1 MPRAGLN
8 TDRVVA
14 AAMELAD
21 EVGLDRLTLAA
32 LAVRLGVRQPSLYKH
47 VASLDALQRL
57 ISIRAKVEAA
67 DVLAQAAIGRA
78 RDDALIAMAWAWRA
92 WALAHPGRYQASQRG
107 AAPGDTEH
115 EQVARRSIGVLGAV
129 IDGYG
134 LAGDDAI
141 DAIRAYRAA
150 LHGFVSLEADHGFAF
165 PNDVERSFDRLVRA
179 LVLALSS
186 WSSLSGPGGE
196 VPDDRAACQGRVGR
210 MDGVIV
216 WVTFAGAWLLVA
228 GPLYQGSVE
237 LNELDV
243 DREGIQGKA
252 AAAQATQ
259 ARPSA
264 WWWLLPPVMYV
275 LHRRWYKALR
285 REMLASSPS
294 PSASS

>member
-21 EVGLDRLTLAA
+21 EVGLDKLTLAA

-57 ISIRAKVEAA
+57 ISMRGKIEAA

-78 RDDALIAMAWAWRA
+78 RDDALIAMAWAWRS
-92 WALAHPGRYQASQRG
+92 WALDHPGRYQASQRG
-107 AAPGDTEH
+107 AAPGDAEH
-115 EQVARRSIGVLGAV
+115 EQVARRSIGVLAAV

-150 LHGFVSLEADHGFAF
+150 LHGFVALEADNGFAF

-186 WSSLSGPGGE
+186 WTSLSGP
-196 VPDDRAACQGRVGR
+196 DRA
-210 MDGVIV
+210 
-216 WVTFAGAWLLVA
+216 VT
-228 GPLYQGSVE
+228 
-237 LNELDV
+237 
-243 DREGIQGKA
+243 
-252 AAAQATQ
+252 
-259 ARPSA
+259 AR
-264 WWWLLPPVMYV
+264 
-275 LHRRWYKALR
+275 
-285 REMLASSPS
+285 
-294 PSASS
+294 

>member
-8 TDRVVA
+8 TDRVVD

-21 EVGLDRLTLAA
+21 EVGLDKLTLAA

-57 ISIRAKVEAA
+57 ISMRGKVEAA

-78 RDDALIAMAWAWRA
+78 RDDALIAMAWAWRS
-92 WALAHPGRYQASQRG
+92 WALDHPGRYQASQRG
-107 AAPGDTEH
+107 AAPGDAEH
-115 EQVARRSIGVLGAV
+115 EQVARRSIGVLAAV

-150 LHGFVSLEADHGFAF
+150 LHGFVALEADNGFAF

-186 WSSLSGPGGE
+186 WTSLSGPG
-196 VPDDRAACQGRVGR
+196 DD
-210 MDGVIV
+210 
-216 WVTFAGAWLLVA
+216 
-228 GPLYQGSVE
+228 GPATASPA
-237 LNELDV
+237 
-243 DREGIQGKA
+243 REG
-252 AAAQATQ
+252 
-259 ARPSA
+259 SA
-264 WWWLLPPVMYV
+264 GWM
-275 LHRRWYKALR
+275 A
-285 REMLASSPS
+285 
-294 PSASS
+294 

>member
-21 EVGLDRLTLAA
+21 EVGLDKLTLAA

-57 ISIRAKVEAA
+57 ISMEGKVEAA

-78 RDDALIAMAWAWRA
+78 RDDALIAMAWAWRS
-92 WALAHPGRYQASQRG
+92 WALDHPGRYQASQRG
-107 AAPGDTEH
+107 AAPGDAEH
-115 EQVARRSIGVLGAV
+115 EQVARRTVGVLAAV

-150 LHGFVSLEADHGFAF
+150 LHGFVALEADNGFAL

-186 WSSLSGPGGE
+186 WTSLAGPG
-196 VPDDRAACQGRVGR
+196 RA
-210 MDGVIV
+210 
-216 WVTFAGAWLLVA
+216 VT
-228 GPLYQGSVE
+228 
-237 LNELDV
+237 
-243 DREGIQGKA
+243 
-252 AAAQATQ
+252 
-259 ARPSA
+259 AR
-264 WWWLLPPVMYV
+264 
-275 LHRRWYKALR
+275 
-285 REMLASSPS
+285 
-294 PSASS
+294 